1 MPRRSRHPSTPSD
14 RETRA
19 QGNAGANRGPTPG
32 SQLDSGEGLPDSHV
46 ATPGA
51 PAPDASK
58 KTPRELPPHHRD
70 QHDDHEGAT
79 ESEVGDRTGPGA
91 GYDVDLPDDAP
102 KKP

>member
-1 MPRRSRHPSTPSD
+1 
-14 RETRA
+14 
-19 QGNAGANRGPTPG
+19 
-32 SQLDSGEGLPDSHV
+32 
-46 ATPGA
+46 
-51 PAPDASK
+51 
-58 KTPRELPPHHRD
+58 LPPHHRD